1 LSLIPQSVRSSFNE
15 RIHQQ
20 IRFRVS
26 CRQSVRAPPAPTSQ
40 ETLEPIVIR
49 HFLFLTINTLSLL
62 PDNVNSKITEYDSM
76 SAFR

>member
-1 LSLIPQSVRSSFNE
+1 LIPQSVRSSFNE
-15 RIHQQ
+15 GIHQQ

-49 HFLFLTINTLSLL
+49 HFLFLTIKTLSPL
-62 PDNVNSKITEYDSM
+62 PDNVNSKINAYYKM
-76 SAFR
+76 SALR